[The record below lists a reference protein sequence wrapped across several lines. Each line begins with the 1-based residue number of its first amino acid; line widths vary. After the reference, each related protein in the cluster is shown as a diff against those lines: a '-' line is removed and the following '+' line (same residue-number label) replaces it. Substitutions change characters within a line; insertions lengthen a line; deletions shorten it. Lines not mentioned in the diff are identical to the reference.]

1 MKKLV
6 VIALI
11 IFTGINAWSQQH
23 DIDSL
28 ENQLK
33 GTLPDTT
40 RAKSLSQL
48 AMKYETVD
56 TLKSIQTYRKLIDF
70 TISKRL
76 DYYSGLAYFN
86 QSYILKQNQHLK
98 EAKESLDTALVYYN
112 RSDNPNTEFRIAQ
125 VYAQLSNVVKDL
137 GDYKATVEY
146 QLKAIAVFEKLDKP
160 ASLLVAYINLS
171 SFYKQIS
178 EFEKQEFY
186 ARKALDVARKTGKQ
200 EDFFK
205 SYGHVAFA
213 LCQMNR
219 YKEAKQFIDSSKQ
232 YYPANAPA
240 DVLIT
245 HHLIDGLIDMN
256 LGLLEDA
263 NKTFTEGYNISVNAK
278 ALFSI
283 LQTRLQLSRV
293 LTLQKKFKEAK
304 PLLEQSYKEA
314 FESKN
319 PTQIEIA
326 LDYMARFYEES
337 GDYKNG
343 LKYYKEYKEIA
354 DSMASAQNKDYAVE
368 QEVKFETAKK
378 ESQIKQLE
386 ADKKIQELSLKQKN
400 IWNYLLAA
408 SALIAIIIAALSYR
422 TYSQKR
428 KLQQLRINEL
438 EAEKKL
444 TATEAVLK
452 GEEQE
457 RTRLAKDLH
466 DGLGGMLSGIKYSFN
481 TMKGN
486 LIMTPENAQAFERS
500 MEMLDSS
507 IREMRRVAHNMMP
520 EALVKFGL
528 DVALSDFCNDINQT
542 GALTVRYQSIG
553 MGNAQIDQTTSITIY
568 RIIQEL
574 INNTLKHAAAKNAIV
589 QISKNEDA
597 ISITVEDDGKGF
609 DSRLL
614 NMSKGIGWSNIQNR
628 VEFLKAKLDV
638 QSSSDKGTSV
648 HIDITI

>member
-1 MKKLV
+1 
-6 VIALI
+6 
-11 IFTGINAWSQQH
+11 
-23 DIDSL
+23 
-28 ENQLK
+28 
-33 GTLPDTT
+33 
-40 RAKSLSQL
+40 
-48 AMKYETVD
+48 
-56 TLKSIQTYRKLIDF
+56 
-70 TISKRL
+70 
-76 DYYSGLAYFN
+76 
-86 QSYILKQNQHLK
+86 
-98 EAKESLDTALVYYN
+98 
-112 RSDNPNTEFRIAQ
+112 
-125 VYAQLSNVVKDL
+125 
-137 GDYKATVEY
+137 
-146 QLKAIAVFEKLDKP
+146 
-160 ASLLVAYINLS
+160 
-171 SFYKQIS
+171 
-178 EFEKQEFY
+178 
-186 ARKALDVARKTGKQ
+186 
-200 EDFFK
+200 
-205 SYGHVAFA
+205 
-213 LCQMNR
+213 
-219 YKEAKQFIDSSKQ
+219 
-232 YYPANAPA
+232 
-240 DVLIT
+240 
-245 HHLIDGLIDMN
+245 MN

-457 RTRLAKDLH
+457 RTRLATDLH
-466 DGLGGMLSGIKYSFN
+466 DGLG
-481 TMKGN
+481 
-486 LIMTPENAQAFERS
+486 
-500 MEMLDSS
+500 
-507 IREMRRVAHNMMP
+507 
-520 EALVKFGL
+520 
-528 DVALSDFCNDINQT
+528 
-542 GALTVRYQSIG
+542 
-553 MGNAQIDQTTSITIY
+553 
-568 RIIQEL
+568 
-574 INNTLKHAAAKNAIV
+574 
-589 QISKNEDA
+589 
-597 ISITVEDDGKGF
+597 
-609 DSRLL
+609 
-614 NMSKGIGWSNIQNR
+614 
-628 VEFLKAKLDV
+628 
-638 QSSSDKGTSV
+638 
-648 HIDITI
+648 